1 VLFGL
6 VPALQATNPRL
17 QLQLK
22 AGEDVPLASGRL
34 RAVTSRRALVVAEVA
49 LAIVLLAGAGLMLRS
64 LDRLLGVDTG
74 FNPRH
79 VVTMRLNVPPAEVPR
94 DSLAGFYDE
103 LLARVRGLPGVTHAG
118 LADCPPLA
126 GGCNGTKIAFPD
138 RAAGPADESSDI
150 GVHWVTPGWFRT
162 MEIPLKSGRLFT
174 ESDRVGTPRVLL
186 ISEGA
191 ARKYWPNE
199 NPIGKR
205 AAVFQG
211 GFHEGAT
218 VIGVVGDVR
227 FGTIDS
233 LPVPDAY
240 ISYLQSPRGRMM
252 VFART
257 SNDPMTLIGVARE
270 TVRELSPRYPAFDV
284 RTMASR
290 VAVASTQARLSAW
303 LLALFAGTALVLAV
317 MGIYGVMSFA
327 VAQRTREIGVRI
339 ALGASRRNVLT
350 LVVREGVTLAALG
363 IALGMTG
370 AFALSRVLTS
380 LLYGVSTTDPVT
392 YGVVIGLLAIAA
404 LVASWLPAR
413 RAARV
418 QPTEALRAG

>member
-1 VLFGL
+1 
-6 VPALQATNPRL
+6 
-17 QLQLK
+17 
-22 AGEDVPLASGRL
+22 
-34 RAVTSRRALVVAEVA
+34 
-49 LAIVLLAGAGLMLRS
+49 
-64 LDRLLGVDTG
+64 
-74 FNPRH
+74 
-79 VVTMRLNVPPAEVPR
+79 
-94 DSLAGFYDE
+94 
-103 LLARVRGLPGVTHAG
+103 
-118 LADCPPLA
+118 
-126 GGCNGTKIAFPD
+126 
-138 RAAGPADESSDI
+138 
-150 GVHWVTPGWFRT
+150 
-162 MEIPLKSGRLFT
+162 
-174 ESDRVGTPRVLL
+174 
-186 ISEGA
+186 
-191 ARKYWPNE
+191 
-199 NPIGKR
+199 
-205 AAVFQG
+205 
-211 GFHEGAT
+211 
-218 VIGVVGDVR
+218 
-227 FGTIDS
+227 
-233 LPVPDAY
+233 
-240 ISYLQSPRGRMM
+240 
-252 VFART
+252 
-257 SNDPMTLIGVARE
+257 MTLIGVARE

-317 MGIYGVMSFA
+317 MGLYGVMSFA